1 MTMLL
6 EKCSQVLI
14 GNGLITAFLFSGI
27 VLLVAN
33 IISDKVTRGRI
44 HSSAIAIFIGLIL
57 AYIGGSITGGEKGL
71 ADLAIFGGLGVLGG
85 STLRNFTIVAS
96 SYGAKISEIKKAG
109 PAGFLSVF
117 IGIVSSYTVGAV
129 VAYVFGY
136 RDVVS
141 VSTIAAGAV
150 TFVVGPVT
158 GQTLGADSTVIA
170 LSVAAGLIKTV
181 VIMVMTPFV
190 AKRVGITNPKMA
202 MIYGG
207 LVGSTSGVS
216 TGLAATD
223 PALVPYGTMVAT
235 FYSGF
240 GCLLCPSLLFG
251 VTKIICSIWC

>member
-1 MTMLL
+1 M
-6 EKCSQVLI
+6 SQLWDYICDVLTA
-14 GNGLITAFLFSGI
+14 NGLITAFLFSGVV
-27 VLLVAN
+27 VLLSN
-33 IISDKVTRGRI
+33 IISEKATRGRI
-44 HSSAIAIFIGLIL
+44 HSSAIAIFVGLFA
-57 AYIGGSITGGEKGL
+57 AYIGGAIAGGEKGL
-71 ADLAIFGGLGVLGG
+71 ADIAVFSGLGVLGG
-85 STLRNFTIVAS
+85 STLRNFTIIAS
-96 SYGAKISEIKKAG
+96 SYGAKLSEIKKAG

-117 IGIVSSYTVGAV
+117 VGIASSYTMGAV
-129 VAYVFGY
+129 VAYAFGY

-181 VIMVMTPFV
+181 FIMVLTPFV
-190 AKRVGITNPKMA
+190 AKHVGITNPKMA

-240 GCLLCPSLLFG
+240 GCLLCPSLLYG
-251 VTKIICSIWC
+251 ITKLIFSL

>member
-1 MTMLL
+1 MNTLI
-6 EKCSQVLI
+6 ENGSQVLI
-14 GNGLITAFLFSGI
+14 GNGLITAFLFSGLV
-27 VLLVAN
+27 VLISN

-44 HSSAIAIFIGLIL
+44 HSSAIAIFIGLIA
-57 AYIGGSITGGEKGL
+57 AYIGGAITGGEKGL
-71 ADLAIFGGLGVLGG
+71 ADIAIFSGLGVLGG

-96 SYGAKISEIKKAG
+96 SYGAKISEIRKAG
-109 PAGFLSVF
+109 PAGFASVF
-117 IGIVSSYTVGAV
+117 VGIVSSYTVGAV
-129 VAYVFGY
+129 VAYAFGY

-141 VSTIAAGAV
+141 ISTIAAGAV

-251 VTKIICSIWC
+251 VTKVIFSI